1 MTIKDFRKNNCQL
14 IMLRPNPDILAS
26 IQSLSDKQILT
37 ARNEIDLIAI
47 LGETKNKMQDDTII
61 FKTNERTSTWL

>member
-1 MTIKDFRKNNCQL
+1 MTINDFRKNNCQL
-14 IMLRPNPDILAS
+14 IMLRPNLDILSS

-47 LGETKNKMQDDTII
+47 LGKPKRVILNDMVISD
-61 FKTNERTSTWL
+61 TNERASTWL